1 MNDKHIQRIYSF
13 VSETKNTVSS
23 LEENIN
29 IVRHLCSTLLN
40 WNFDMDLRTNLDW
53 EVKRTLYKCSSL
65 SQSILDDFNY
75 INTH

>member
-1 MNDKHIQRIYSF
+1 MNDKHIQSIYSF
-13 VSETKNTVSS
+13 VSETKNAVSS

-40 WNFDMDLRTNLDW
+40 WNFDMDLRTNFDW

-65 SQSILDDFNY
+65 AQSILDDFNY